1 MIFDERT
8 MMKLKKIFLKIIIVS
23 ALLISYAYA
32 SEPPETW
39 YFYKVSKSTVY
50 GETDETRDKL
60 LQKREDIIEQ
70 FADTIIELTDSHLK
84 INNQCLSE
92 YSIHSTSSENY
103 WGSSQNKN
111 LYKNLF
117 IKESIPLKEK
127 IDVINFSE
135 SNKSCSGILN
145 KLIKIDDYLVSITN
159 EGYLIFF
166 SKQADK
172 KQLSSEYKGRHRPFS
187 LFGHPMIKDKSII
200 NQINKNCNFFAD
212 EDKSLKYGE
221 CAFDELYVY
230 YPYIFP
236 KVKTSLYKSSLN
248 KVNDYEYYLLS
259 KFPTDSN
266 NLDHLEIT
274 LNIEKKGE
282 VIDSI
287 MIYKESGSTLIP
299 KFQYYYID
307 NQLQNLWLLQIVMY
321 ENSSLTNEISFYEV
335 KQIDYW
341 KHYQIDENKH
351 FKLIESVECNYKY
364 DSPSSDSPTSWEC
377 K

>member
-1 MIFDERT
+1 
-8 MMKLKKIFLKIIIVS
+8 MKLEKIFFKIIAVLF
-23 ALLISYAYA
+23 LLINIAYA
-32 SEPPETW
+32 TEPPETW

-60 LQKREDIIEQ
+60 LKKREDIIEQ

-92 YSIHSTSSENY
+92 YSIHSTSSKNH

-111 LYKNLF
+111 LYKILF

-145 KLIKIDDYLVSITN
+145 KLIKIGDYLVSITN

-172 KQLSSEYKGRHRPFS
+172 KQLSSKYKGRHRPFS

-221 CAFDELYVY
+221 CNIEEL
-230 YPYIFP
+230 
-236 KVKTSLYKSSLN
+236 SSFYSRILEKMEDGKMN
-248 KVNDYEYYLLS
+248 LHRKNDYEYNITLRDIHKDIYPYGIDLLIE
-259 KFPTDSN
+259 KDGEIIDSLIIYGFN
-266 NLDHLEIT
+266 SPYESEIT
-274 LNIEKKGE
+274 
-282 VIDSI
+282 SR
-287 MIYKESGSTLIP
+287 
-299 KFQYYYID
+299 YYYID
-307 NQLQNLWLLQIVMY
+307 EKLENLFFLEVISSENATLIKNGTYYETNQV
-321 ENSSLTNEISFYEV
+321 
-335 KQIDYW
+335 DYW

-351 FKLIESVECNYKY
+351 FKLIESIECNYKY